1 MKRNRKM
8 LEAAYYEA
16 GRDLLI
22 RKFLRSFKDFERDP
36 WGDIKRKNVFPSP
49 IRILRPNPIAT
60 AWLCNQSDDENTIIG
75 ILNGRIRISIAGLLA
90 KQIGCNSSDDSLH
103 DINYGFA
110 YHTAIQLSDRYEA
123 NRIHKSPN
131 QIIQENEKEV
141 ILYLTKNK
149 PLLNQLARMFY
160 QQTNKHW

>member
-1 MKRNRKM
+1 MKRNREM
-8 LEAAYYEA
+8 LEIAYYEA

-49 IRILRPNPIAT
+49 RRIHSPNPIAT

-75 ILNGRIRISIAGLLA
+75 ILNGRICISIAGLIA
-90 KQIGCNSSDDSLH
+90 KQIGYGSSDDSLH
-103 DINYGFA
+103 DSNYGFA
-110 YHTAIQLSDRYEA
+110 YHTAMQLSDRYEA

-149 PLLNQLARMFY
+149 AWLNQVARFFY
-160 QQTNKHW
+160 QQIDKDL